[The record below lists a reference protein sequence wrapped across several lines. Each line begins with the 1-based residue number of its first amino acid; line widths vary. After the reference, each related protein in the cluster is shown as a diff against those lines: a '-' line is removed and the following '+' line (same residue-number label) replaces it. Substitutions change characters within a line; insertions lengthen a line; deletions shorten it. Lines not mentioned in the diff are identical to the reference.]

1 MGETQRL
8 VWLLSMPACAQ
19 VNNAMQTLTGVNYQ
33 TSEQHKDLTKSRQQ
47 RDFKDLQTVTTY
59 LNARSPFSAD
69 PSLRNIASGV
79 VADDNVN
86 ADTAREIGL
95 KILVS
100 MIGKNAL
107 DFSFRHKDQTTTLA
121 TKSAVVLPGEV
132 IQVDPQL
139 LFQRLSVVATSGRY
153 DDPQEQFKYEMCS
166 YPPALFESSLLPKQ
180 ANKPAL
186 ADALWEKTK
195 SQHTGLPSSPATATV
210 GLPLYSGWRGTS
222 PPNTMATG
230 FYLWSYFAPLRRIC
244 LPAIQQ
250 SYHRLRRLPGRALH
264 KRLYTSTTYESALPD
279 SKL

>member
-1 MGETQRL
+1 MRGLKDSHPEVYQRFQGGFHVVRRSDRYWAGLSTDLTIEQVLMRSVKTSGGLTRGRGMGETQRL

-100 MIGKNAL
+100 MTGKNAL
-107 DFSFRHKDQTTTLA
+107 DFSF
-121 TKSAVVLPGEV
+121 
-132 IQVDPQL
+132 
-139 LFQRLSVVATSGRY
+139 
-153 DDPQEQFKYEMCS
+153 
-166 YPPALFESSLLPKQ
+166 
-180 ANKPAL
+180 
-186 ADALWEKTK
+186 
-195 SQHTGLPSSPATATV
+195 
-210 GLPLYSGWRGTS
+210 
-222 PPNTMATG
+222 
-230 FYLWSYFAPLRRIC
+230 
-244 LPAIQQ
+244 
-250 SYHRLRRLPGRALH
+250 HR
-264 KRLYTSTTYESALPD
+264 
-279 SKL
+279 